1 MHHHKLI
8 RSLIIEIRKLR
19 HKNANLSSELSE
31 AQDCISSLEYSQEES
46 NSRLSHKLRQAQA
59 EADDFRRAD
68 EDRQYEIK
76 RLSTDLEKARSCR
89 NTYEEDRI
97 MRRLREI

>member
-1 MHHHKLI
+1 MNHHKLI
-8 RSLIIEIRKLR
+8 RNLIIEIRKLR
-19 HKNANLSSELSE
+19 YKNANLSSELSE

-46 NSRLSHKLRQAQA
+46 NSQFNRKLQQAQA

-68 EDRQYEIK
+68 EDRQYDIK
-76 RLSTDLEKARSCR
+76 RLSVDLERARSSH
-89 NTYEEDRI
+89 NTYEEDRL